1 MGCHQA
7 RPWWFL
13 HTTSSSPYLTCCWW
27 NQGTPTLWG
36 DSVWNESNGGAIK
49 ENNLFPV
56 KRQWHASLH
65 ILIHLFY
72 NSLHIAERERWKERG
87 KEGRKKREREEKR
100 EASEMLKLFEDQFK
114 FAIGIRQLHNGKIM
128 IDMCSVSYLK
138 DLDYLRPESPHS
150 RELLHTGFLSL

>member
-1 MGCHQA
+1 MKA
-7 RPWWFL
+7 M
-13 HTTSSSPYLTCCWW
+13 
-27 NQGTPTLWG
+27 
-36 DSVWNESNGGAIK
+36 VGAIK

-100 EASEMLKLFEDQFK
+100 EATEMLKLFEDQFK

-138 DLDYLRPESPHS
+138 DLDYLRPESPRS
-150 RELLHTGFLSL
+150 RELQHIGFLSL